1 MRFLAI
7 CHGIIVEK
15 EGENLI
21 YSSSSPDE
29 IALANFAKMCGYE
42 FRGKT
47 PENKILLKSKD
58 GESEI
63 KLIYEFEF
71 TSKRKRQSV
80 LCQEADGSYMLYTKG
95 ADNVILERTRP
106 AQLQR

>member
-1 MRFLAI
+1 MAV
-7 CHGIIVEK
+7 CHGIIAEE
-15 EGENLI
+15 EGDNI
-21 YSSSSPDE
+21 NFSSSSPDE

-47 PENKILLKSKD
+47 PENKIIIRTKD
-58 GESEI
+58 GESQI

-80 LCQEADGSYMLYTKG
+80 LCQESDGSYTLYTKG
-95 ADNVILERTRP
+95 ADNVILERARP
-106 AQLQR
+106 AQLET

>member
-1 MRFLAI
+1 M
-7 CHGIIVEK
+7 
-15 EGENLI
+15 N

-47 PENKILLKSKD
+47 TDNKIMLRSKD
-58 GESEI
+58 GDSQI
-63 KLIYEFEF
+63 KLVYEFEF

-80 LCQEADGSYMLYTKG
+80 LCQEADGSYTLYTKG
-95 ADNVILERTRP
+95 ADNVILERAKP
-106 AQLQR
+106 SQLQTYSRFDKRGDHQFEDLP